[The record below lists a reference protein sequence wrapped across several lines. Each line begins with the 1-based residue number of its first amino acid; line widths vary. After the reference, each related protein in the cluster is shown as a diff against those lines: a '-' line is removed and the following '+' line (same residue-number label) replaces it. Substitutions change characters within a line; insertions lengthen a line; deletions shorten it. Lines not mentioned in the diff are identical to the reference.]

1 MFDMV
6 VLSKFTLLPVSIDGT
21 EQVSEIEK
29 MFSICTVLCCTVLY
43 LCAGLNCMP
52 RKMLSAKVSYLHF

>member
-21 EQVSEIEK
+21 EQVSKIEK
-29 MFSICTVLCCTVLY
+29 MFSIC
-43 LCAGLNCMP
+43 ARAQN
-52 RKMLSAKVSYLHF
+52 